1 MTLAYRATPAV
12 TQSSGAVTSFAVT
25 KQAGTAAGDWIF
37 MYLMGTNSGTIAC
50 TGFTVTSPDSD
61 NIGCL
66 IYKQATG
73 AEGSSFTITGIP
85 SSTAVTVGI
94 ATVSGASSTA
104 VIGVCSTAGA
114 SNTSFTA
121 ASITMPAGGGWV
133 IWFGGEQL
141 GFTGNSFSITPP
153 SGFTS
158 RATNGTQTNNACLM
172 VCDNEAATSGATG
185 GKTGTCATAA
195 FWSGVMVGVAPSPVM
210 SGAAALT
217 GSGSLG
223 GAWEFEE
230 TAPLSGSGSMGSA
243 GIIALEQVMALSGSG
258 TMAAIATGGNVAAS
272 QALSGSGSMGAASRV
287 DLFAAGLSGSG
298 SLSTVG
304 GAGYL
309 FTAGLSGVGLFSASN
324 PYAYLEGEGSLG
336 ISGETLGFVVGLSG
350 SGTLSIPQTI
360 GGLVSGVG
368 GAAVP
373 QALPGSS
380 QVAVAPPGS
389 SNWQWLGTLGQVTA
403 LSYGYVC
410 PGGCDGMSLTLMVPA
425 AYRTQLFNPG
435 WKVKITRGG
444 HQVWDGILD
453 EPAPSA
459 AGWTLTAVGTGNL
472 GANYLAIYGD
482 TWPTGQ
488 PDESVNGAI
497 SRGLPWVNPGIGTP
511 SGMWLGQEVD
521 SGAQTVTALLNLV
534 CTRGGLT
541 WYVNSQPGGL
551 YAGDDLSVFPLPTVP
566 NRLLVCTTPVARTLG
581 GDINTIFIRY
591 QTAADN
597 DTTGAAAA
605 FAVTS
610 VQNAADVLAHQVT
623 ETYIDLSSA
632 GTMTQ
637 AAAQGVGQL
646 VLQIYQRA
654 SFSGPFTAAY
664 GQLLTT
670 AGVPIDPACDQAGSM
685 MQLILTDFGYGGESL
700 PGPVSF
706 LVGAYSYDDFS
717 QLATITPY
725 VSLDESLSGML
736 SAWTTVNTPIT
747 VAS

>member
-1 MTLAYRATPAV
+1 MALAYRATPAV

-37 MYLMGTNSGTIAC
+37 MYVSCVNSGTLAC
-50 TGFTVTSPDSD
+50 TGFTVTAADSD
-61 NIGCL
+61 QIGCL
-66 IYKQATG
+66 IYKLATG
-73 AEGSSFTITGIP
+73 SEGATFTITGIP
-85 SSTAVTVGI
+85 SGTAATVAI

-104 VIGVCSTAGA
+104 VIGTCGTAGA

-121 ASITMPAGGGWV
+121 SSITMPAGGGWV
-133 IWFGGEQL
+133 LWCGTEQL
-141 GFTGNSFSITPP
+141 GFTGNSYSITAP

-158 RATNGTQTNNACLM
+158 RATNGTQTNNACM
-172 VCDNEAATSGATG
+172 MIADNQAATSGATG
-185 GKTGTCATAA
+185 GKTGTCTTAA
-195 FWSGVMVGVAPSPVM
+195 FWSGAMVGVAPSPVM
-210 SGAAALT
+210 SGAAGLS
-217 GSGSLG
+217 GSGSFG

-230 TAPLSGSGSMGSA
+230 TA
-243 GIIALEQVMALSGSG
+243 
-258 TMAAIATGGNVAAS
+258 
-272 QALSGSGSMGAASRV
+272 ALSGSGSMGPSGIIVLKETIALSGSGTLGGLPTGGSTIALSGSGSLGATSLV
-287 DLFAAGLSGSG
+287 SLFAAGLSGSG
-298 SLSTVG
+298 SMTPVG
-304 GAGYL
+304 GVTYL
-309 FTAGLSGVGLFSASN
+309 QSAGLSGVGLFSASN

-336 ISGETLGFVVGLSG
+336 ISGERLGFVIGLSG
-350 SGTLSIPQTI
+350 SGTLSVPQTI

-410 PGGCDGMSLTLMVPA
+410 PGGCDSMSLTLMVPA

-472 GANYLAIYGD
+472 GANYLAIYSD

-497 SRGLPWVNPGIGTP
+497 ARGLPWVNPGIGTP
-511 SGMWLGQEVD
+511 AGMWLGQEVD

-551 YAGDDLSVFPLPTVP
+551 YSGDDLSVFPLPTVP

-597 DTTGAAAA
+597 DTTGAAAT
-605 FAVTS
+605 FATTS

-632 GTMTQ
+632 GTMSQ
-637 AAAQGVGQL
+637 SAAQGVGNS

-664 GQLLTT
+664 GQLLNT
-670 AGVPIDPACDQAGSM
+670 AGTPIDPGADQAGTM
-685 MQLILTDFGYGGESL
+685 MQLVLSDYGYGGEVVAGA
-700 PGPVSF
+700 PITF
-706 LVGAYSYDDFS
+706 ICGAYVWDDVA
-717 QLATITPY
+717 QIATISPY
-725 VSLDESLSGML
+725 QELDQSLTGLLSLESTIL
-736 SAWTTVNTPIT
+736 TPIT
-747 VAS
+747 VAG